1 MAALGAV
8 GSVVARVAK
17 SRRAETTPPTRVPTV
32 AKAEWPSL
40 VAPALVDAPD
50 AAPDVAV
57 GPAWVDPV
65 AGQCPITHPVK
76 GNASS
81 SIYHV
86 PGSRFYDMTIPERC
100 YSDAA
105 AAEADG
111 MRAPKR

>member
-1 MAALGAV
+1 M
-8 GSVVARVAK
+8 GSVVARIAK
-17 SRRAETTPPTRVPTV
+17 SRRAETAPPTRIPPVT
-32 AKAEWPSL
+32 KAEWPPL
-40 VAPALVDAPD
+40 VAPTLADAPD
-50 AAPDVAV
+50 AAPAVAE
-57 GPAWVDPV
+57 GLAWVDPV
-65 AGQCPITHPVK
+65 AGQCPVTHPVK